1 MRPIK
6 CRKVRL
12 RPNVTYFKPAG
23 IRMRELEEIVL
34 TIEEFEVIRLVD
46 FNGIGQ
52 IRAGNMMD
60 ISQPTLSRL
69 LKSAR
74 KKLSE
79 AIIKGK
85 AIRICGGNYIF

>member
-6 CRKVRL
+6 CRKVRS
-12 RPNVTYFKPAG
+12 RPGVTYFKPAG
-23 IRMRELEEIVL
+23 IRMIELKEVIL
-34 TIEEFEVIRLVD
+34 TLEEFEVIRLID
-46 FNGIGQ
+46 FENIDQ
-52 IRAGNMMD
+52 IKAGKMMG

-74 KKLSE
+74 KNLSE

-85 AIRICGGNYIF
+85 AIRIYGGNYSF